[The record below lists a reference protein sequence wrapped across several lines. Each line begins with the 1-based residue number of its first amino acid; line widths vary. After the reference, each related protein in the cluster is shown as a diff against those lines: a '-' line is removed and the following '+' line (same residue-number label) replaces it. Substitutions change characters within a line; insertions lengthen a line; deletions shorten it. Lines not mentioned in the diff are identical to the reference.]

1 MVDSALDRVF
11 DEPFDIRSDT
21 DFERILLEPAGAG
34 RPAAAA
40 SALAGFVAM
49 ATPIAQRTL
58 RLVRAGSKA
67 PIPAAKAA
75 KYAAIAVPIGVQLS
89 STVRRG
95 IRELQALAS
104 FIIWRLRDEGI
115 EPERSFVARA
125 DRLALRR
132 RRPAAEPRHAPR
144 SHRRIA
150 DTRVDPPRHRHRLRG
165 ARVQARPVVDRRVG
179 PPRPCR
185 AGAGRPGKCG
195 PSRARTTCELRRPCR
210 RRPRSSR
217 RPPCGSRP
225 RRWRADRRRS
235 RAPA

>member
-1 MVDSALDRVF
+1 VNNPLDQVRTMVDGALDRVF

-75 KYAAIAVPIGVQLS
+75 KYAAIAVPIGVQVS

-115 EPERSFVARA
+115 EPERSFVRALTVSLYVDA
-125 DRLALRR
+125 DR
-132 RRPAAEPRHAPR
+132 RPNLDMPHG
-144 SHRRIA
+144 RIA
-150 DTRVDPPRHRHRLRG
+150 ALLTRVWILRAIGTDSEAHVFKRGQAWIAALDRLDLAALARDDPG
-165 ARVQARPVVDRRVG
+165 S
-179 PPRPCR
+179 
-185 AGAGRPGKCG
+185 AGRPALT
-195 PSRARTTCELRRPCR
+195 R
-210 RRPRSSR
+210 
-217 RPPCGSRP
+217 
-225 RRWRADRRRS
+225 
-235 RAPA
+235 

>member
-1 MVDSALDRVF
+1 VNNPLDQVRTMVDGALDRVF

-21 DFERILLEPAGAG
+21 DFERVLLEPAGAG

-58 RLVRAGSKA
+58 RLVRVGSKA

-115 EPERSFVARA
+115 QPERSFVRALTVSLYVDA
-125 DRLALRR
+125 DR
-132 RRPAAEPRHAPR
+132 RPNLDMPPG
-144 SHRRIA
+144 RIA
-150 DTRVDPPRHRHRLRG
+150 ALLTRVWILRAIGTDSESHVFKRGQSWIAALDRLDLAALTRDDPG
-165 ARVQARPVVDRRVG
+165 S
-179 PPRPCR
+179 
-185 AGAGRPGKCG
+185 AGRPALT
-195 PSRARTTCELRRPCR
+195 R
-210 RRPRSSR
+210 
-217 RPPCGSRP
+217 
-225 RRWRADRRRS
+225 
-235 RAPA
+235 

>member
-1 MVDSALDRVF
+1 VNRPIDQVRTMVDTALDRVF

-34 RPAAAA
+34 RPGAAA

-49 ATPIAQRTL
+49 ATPIAQRAL
-58 RLVRAGSKA
+58 RLVRTGSKA

-115 EPERSFVARA
+115 EPERSFVRALTVSLYVDA
-125 DRLALRR
+125 DR
-132 RRPAAEPRHAPR
+132 RPNLDVAPSRVAA
-144 SHRRIA
+144 SL
-150 DTRVDPPRHRHRLRG
+150 TRVWILRAIGTDSEAHVFKRGQSWVAALDRLDLAALARDDPG
-165 ARVQARPVVDRRVG
+165 S
-179 PPRPCR
+179 
-185 AGAGRPGKCG
+185 AGRPAL
-195 PSRARTTCELRRPCR
+195 AR
-210 RRPRSSR
+210 
-217 RPPCGSRP
+217 
-225 RRWRADRRRS
+225 
-235 RAPA
+235 

>member
-1 MVDSALDRVF
+1 VNRPIDQVRTMVDTALDRVF

-34 RPAAAA
+34 RPGAAA

-49 ATPIAQRTL
+49 ATPIAQRAL
-58 RLVRAGSKA
+58 RLVRTGSKA

-115 EPERSFVARA
+115 EPERSFVRA
-125 DRLALRR
+125 LTVSLYVDADKRPNLEIAPSRIAASLTRVWILRAIGTDSEAHVFKRGQSWVAALDRLDLAALAR
-132 RRPAAEPRHAPR
+132 
-144 SHRRIA
+144 
-150 DTRVDPPRHRHRLRG
+150 DDPG
-165 ARVQARPVVDRRVG
+165 S
-179 PPRPCR
+179 
-185 AGAGRPGKCG
+185 AGRPAL
-195 PSRARTTCELRRPCR
+195 AR
-210 RRPRSSR
+210 
-217 RPPCGSRP
+217 
-225 RRWRADRRRS
+225 
-235 RAPA
+235 

>member
-34 RPAAAA
+34 RPGAAA

-49 ATPIAQRTL
+49 ATPIAQRALGIL
-58 RLVRAGSKA
+58 RVGSKA

-104 FIIWRLRDEGI
+104 FIIWRLRDEGV
-115 EPERSFVARA
+115 EPDRSFVRALTVSLYIDA
-125 DRLALRR
+125 DRRPNLAI
-132 RRPAAEPRHAPR
+132 PP
-144 SHRRIA
+144 SRIA
-150 DTRVDPPRHRHRLRG
+150 ASLTRIWILRAIGTDSEAHVFKRSQAWVAALDRLDLADLARDDPG
-165 ARVQARPVVDRRVG
+165 S
-179 PPRPCR
+179 
-185 AGAGRPGKCG
+185 AGRPALT
-195 PSRARTTCELRRPCR
+195 R
-210 RRPRSSR
+210 
-217 RPPCGSRP
+217 
-225 RRWRADRRRS
+225 
-235 RAPA
+235 